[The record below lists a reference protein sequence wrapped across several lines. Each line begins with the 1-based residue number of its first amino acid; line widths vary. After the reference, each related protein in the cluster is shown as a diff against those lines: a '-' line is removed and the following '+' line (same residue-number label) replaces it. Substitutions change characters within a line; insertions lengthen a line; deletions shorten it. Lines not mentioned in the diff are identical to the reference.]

1 MSNKTKEKPA
11 LLCAT
16 QSQSGCSSAAFLSYC
31 PGHCPPGSPSWRP
44 YTCSLGAPL
53 PFQHYLGPTSG
64 APPLPPHSPLGRS
77 RPGPDRGL
85 SSQAHSTSAEKHA
98 AKPPDSGSWLHL
110 KERTFSDGNPGPET
124 CLPSVRGSL
133 TPHGSGAGRQGG
145 HRRVLSPP
153 GLQHGTVLC
162 SCSLERAV
170 PRSGNNVAYD

>member
-11 LLCAT
+11 LLRAT

-31 PGHCPPGSPSWRP
+31 PGHCPPGSPSA
-44 YTCSLGAPL
+44 SLHLL
-53 PFQHYLGPTSG
+53 PRSSLTLSALSRANLRGSSPS
-64 APPLPPHSPLGRS
+64 PHSPLGRS

-98 AKPPDSGSWLHL
+98 AKPPDGGSWLHL

-145 HRRVLSPP
+145 HWRVLSPP